1 MELIAEWRDLYG
13 VSVLVVSA
21 AVLVGAAFGWLGERS
36 DYCARSAYDELL
48 AGPHAGSAAKPNQL
62 WQLAFASLT
71 AIAGVFLA
79 QKMGW
84 INLDNAPLGGT
95 SLNLFGL
102 FAGAY
107 LFGIGMALSRGCISR
122 LVVLTGRGNVRALIT
137 LVFTALFAWTSISG
151 ILAVPR
157 VYLAEILQVDLPVE
171 ISHAMI
177 GLWIVLL
184 ATIAGVALRRGG
196 PDHIV
201 RRTAMAMAIGL
212 LVPACFFITSGIGA
226 DEFEPVAIEG
236 LRFTGPI
243 ADTLGY
249 LVYSTAFAPKFGV
262 GLIAGALVG
271 AAASAAL
278 AGRAAIEGFANAPHP
293 LRYITGAL
301 FMGFG
306 GVLAG
311 GCTIGW
317 LLSGASVLNGG
328 VLIAFIGFMAG
339 NFSLRLSAFGGFL
352 DGQIAPTRV

>member
-1 MELIAEWRDLYG
+1 MELISQWRELYG

-21 AVLVGAAFGWLGERS
+21 AVVVGAAFGWLGERS

-48 AGPHAGSAAKPNQL
+48 PGNHTGSWGQPNQL
-62 WQLAFASLT
+62 WQMTCASLT
-71 AIAGVFLA
+71 AMAGVFLA
-79 QKMGW
+79 RMMGW
-84 INLDNAPLGGT
+84 INIDAAPLSGT
-95 SLNLFGL
+95 SLSLFGL
-102 FAGAY
+102 FVGAY

-151 ILAVPR
+151 VLAVPR
-157 VYLAEILQVDLPVE
+157 VYLAGILQVELPVDL
-171 ISHAMI
+171 SHLMI

-184 ATIAGVALRRGG
+184 AAIAGLVLRRGG
-196 PDHIV
+196 PDQIV
-201 RRTAMAMAIGL
+201 RRTAFAMAIGL

-226 DEFEPVAIEG
+226 DEFEPVAVEG
-236 LRFTGPI
+236 LRFTGPV

-262 GLIAGALVG
+262 GIIAGALVG
-271 AAASAAL
+271 AAVSAAL
-278 AGRAAIEGFANAPHP
+278 AGRAKIEGFANAPHP
-293 LRYITGAL
+293 LRYIAGAL

-306 GVLAG
+306 GVLAS

-328 VLIAFIGFMAG
+328 VLIAFVGFMAG
-339 NFSLRLSAFGGFL
+339 NFSLRLSSFGGFL
-352 DGQIAPTRV
+352 DGQTAPTRV